1 MATGRRGRVGQK
13 HVRGESM
20 NDLTTSDFAGLEYS
34 HKQRCA
40 HRQWADLEER
50 EPPLTGLYRFIRNFL
65 LLLSAGV
72 SFGIATY
79 FWSLL

>member
-1 MATGRRGRVGQK
+1 
-13 HVRGESM
+13 M

-34 HKQRCA
+34 HKQRTDE
-40 HRQWADLEER
+40 RQWAELDGEER
-50 EPPLTGLYRFIRNFL
+50 EIPLQGLYLYVRNFL

-72 SFGIATY
+72 SFGVVAY